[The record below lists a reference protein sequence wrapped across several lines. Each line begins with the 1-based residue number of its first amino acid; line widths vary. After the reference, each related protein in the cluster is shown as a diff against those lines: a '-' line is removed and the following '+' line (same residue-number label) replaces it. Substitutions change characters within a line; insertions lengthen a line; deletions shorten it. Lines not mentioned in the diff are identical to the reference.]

1 MKAKA
6 ASTKVS
12 KRKTTTQKGLGWR
25 HQQQREKLL
34 RNHKDGDPCWWC
46 GKPMYK
52 NKNQNWDGYSL
63 AADHTVARAHGGRKA
78 DRLLHHTCNSTRGA
92 GGAEVD
98 DLRPAALR
106 EQLKSEQGVNP
117 GSTVL
122 ALDGII
128 IE

>member
-1 MKAKA
+1 MRAKA
-6 ASTKVS
+6 STRVN

-34 RNHKDGDPCWWC
+34 RRHKDGDLCWWC

-52 NKNQNWDGYSL
+52 DKAQNFDGFAL
-63 AADHTVARAHGGRKA
+63 AADHSVARAHGGRKA

-92 GGAEVD
+92 GGAEKD
-98 DLRPAALR
+98 ELRPAALR
-106 EQLKSEQGVNP
+106 EQLKAEQGVNP